1 MNVRRERL
9 LTQLLIAE
17 RNPDADK
24 RKKRFADIATFIAER
39 GGWVTSVPGAHAI
52 WFDTLPG
59 SALPDQLR
67 ELGHDVVKTGT
78 TERILPHAISTA
90 VTLTSS
96 GAFEPATENST
107 KPVTMRVT
115 NAGIAI
121 VEQFDLLLP

>member
-1 MNVRRERL
+1 MIRREKL
-9 LTQLLIAE
+9 LTELLIPE
-17 RNPDADK
+17 RGSKIDARK
-24 RKKRFADIATFIAER
+24 RRFDDIAAFIAER

-52 WFDTLPG
+52 WFDALPD

-78 TERILPHAISTA
+78 TERILPHAVSTA
-90 VTLTSS
+90 MTLTSS

-121 VEQFDLLLP
+121 VEQFDLLMG